1 VNRLAPTPPQ
11 TVGPFFHGGLL
22 REGMNIMASGRTPG
36 ERIRIEGQV
45 LDGDGAPVNDAVVE
59 LWQADASGK
68 YRHPADAGAWRGD
81 AGAAS
86 PLEPPSASTT
96 PRLRPPAVQL
106 QDEPAGARPSAG
118 PDAGASRGDVA
129 FTGFGRCGTDDDGR
143 YWFETIMPGRVPGPD
158 RDQAQHINVAVFAR
172 GLLHHLSTR
181 LYFEDGTG
189 NEADVV
195 LQRIPAER
203 RGTMIA
209 HRTGS
214 GTPPTYRF
222 DIVLQGPNET
232 VFFNL

>member
-1 VNRLAPTPPQ
+1 MTRHAPTPPQ

-22 REGMNIMASGRTPG
+22 REGLNTMASARTAG

-45 LDGDGAPVNDAVVE
+45 LDGDGAPVTDAVVE
-59 LWQADASGK
+59 LWQADAQGRYK
-68 YRHPADAGAWRGD
+68 HPADESALRGD
-81 AGAAS
+81 ARAAS
-86 PLEPPSASTT
+86 PLGPPSASMT
-96 PRLRPPAVQL
+96 PRMRPP
-106 QDEPAGARPSAG
+106 SASG
-118 PDAGASRGDVA
+118 DSLSSEDAA

-143 YWFETIMPGRVPGPD
+143 YWFETIMPGPVPGPD
-158 RDQAQHINVAVFAR
+158 GDQAPHVNVAVFAR

-181 LYFEDGTG
+181 LYFEDGAG
-189 NEADVV
+189 NEGDPV
-195 LQRIPAER
+195 LQRIPQER

-214 GTPPTYRF
+214 GSTPTYRF

>member
-1 VNRLAPTPPQ
+1 MTRYAPTPPQ

-22 REGMNIMASGRTPG
+22 RDGMNVMASARTAG

-45 LDGDGAPVNDAVVE
+45 LDGDGVPVTDAVVE
-59 LWQADASGK
+59 LWQADARGR
-68 YRHPADAGAWRGD
+68 YMHPLAAEGGARGGT
-81 AGAAS
+81 A
-86 PLEPPSASTT
+86 
-96 PRLRPPAVQL
+96 RVRPPA
-106 QDEPAGARPSAG
+106 GS
-118 PDAGASRGDVA
+118 DASVPVADGA

-143 YWFETIMPGRVPGPD
+143 YWFETIRPGAVPGP
-158 RDQAQHINVAVFAR
+158 RGDQAPHVNVAVFAR

-181 LYFEDGTG
+181 LYFEDGAGT
-189 NEADVV
+189 EDEPV
-195 LQRIPAER
+195 LQRVPQER

-214 GTPPTYRF
+214 GSTPTYRF